1 MLTDN
6 DKHSSD
12 MKNDRIEILQK
23 VAKGELTPEQA
34 YTQQLGLFIVVAMLP
49 NDDKRKELTEIFY
62 WLNLQNLSGREEFDE
77 AFRLGIMTG
86 IDELTE
92 WLQEGN

>member
-1 MLTDN
+1 
-6 DKHSSD
+6 
-12 MKNDRIEILQK
+12 MKNDRIKILQK

-34 YTQQLGLFIVVAMLP
+34 DTQLLGLSIVVAMLP
-49 NDDKRKELTEIFY
+49 DDDKRKELTKDFY

-77 AFRLGIMTG
+77 AFRTGIMTG

-92 WLQEGN
+92 WLQDGN